1 MSITSLIFAL
11 IIVLISLLFIDII
24 RKAKRQKQK
33 KILEEIEKKHKSFD
47 FTGSKSS
54 ETSKEEISFEE
65 KESDI
70 TKKNIVEDVT
80 PKQYPNLE
88 EGFALFYFE
97 TNSKYSIKELNS
109 FLSEYNLR
117 RSNGVFQLLNY
128 RDVIYTVIPDNEEQS
143 FDNLNN
149 EFNLPL
155 IIVMN
160 FKKVK
165 SLGYNSKECYENML
179 DMLDNMSDKFN
190 GIIMN
195 ENNLRLTKIDKEK
208 YLEKI
213 TKY

>member
-11 IIVLISLLFIDII
+11 VIILISLLFIDII

-33 KILEEIEKKHKSFD
+33 EFLEEIEKKHKSFD
-47 FTGSKSS
+47 FTESKFS

-80 PKQYPNLE
+80 SKQYPNLE

-97 TNSKYSIKELNS
+97 TNSKYSIKELNA
-109 FLSEYNLR
+109 FLNEYNLR
-117 RSNGVFQLLNY
+117 RSNGIFQFLNY
-128 RDVIYTVIPDNEEQS
+128 RDVIYTIIPDNEEQS

-149 EFNLPL
+149 EINLPL

-165 SLGYNSKECYENML
+165 SLGYNPKECYENML
-179 DMLDNMSDKFN
+179 IMLENMTEKFN
-190 GIIMN
+190 GTIMN

-213 TKY
+213 NK